1 MAWIRKAMEEGPQL
15 FEWRARKGN
24 GELFWVEVNLK
35 IVTIGGARRVLAV
48 VRDITERKK
57 AEAQAREHLAEL
69 TRAWHANML
78 GEMASGLA
86 HELNQPLCAIVNYS
100 NGCLRLT
107 RRKEYSIRVVQ
118 NSIEQ
123 IASQAQ
129 RAADILKRIRSLIAR
144 REPQWTELDL
154 DAILADAAQML
165 RTEVVEH
172 NIILISRCRADLPRV
187 KGDSVEIAQ
196 VVLNLMKNAIEA
208 MTDARITH
216 RSLTISTRLA
226 DNHEVEVAVE
236 DTGRGV
242 CPELSERIFESF
254 FTTKPRGLGIG
265 LSLSRRIIEAHG
277 GRLWFESDGRSGA
290 VFRFTLPVE
299 GGVNG

>member
-1 MAWIRKAMEEGPQL
+1 
-15 FEWRARKGN
+15 
-24 GELFWVEVNLK
+24 
-35 IVTIGGARRVLAV
+35 
-48 VRDITERKK
+48 
-57 AEAQAREHLAEL
+57 
-69 TRAWHANML
+69 
-78 GEMASGLA
+78 
-86 HELNQPLCAIVNYS
+86 
-100 NGCLRLT
+100 
-107 RRKEYSIRVVQ
+107 
-118 NSIEQ
+118 
-123 IASQAQ
+123 
-129 RAADILKRIRSLIAR
+129 
-144 REPQWTELDL
+144 
-154 DAILADAAQML
+154 
-165 RTEVVEH
+165 
-172 NIILISRCRADLPRV
+172 
-187 KGDSVEIAQ
+187 
-196 VVLNLMKNAIEA
+196 MKNAIEA